1 MTHSIVAGVTLV
13 KVYVVKPLIAQVI
26 NSRCVVCVYVCACVC
41 VCVCIYVFV

>member
-26 NSRCVVCVYVCACVC
+26 YSRCVVCVYVCACVC